1 MICVPSFTLIENF
14 LTDER
19 RADGGGA
26 GLTNLERW
34 GPGSGEERRG
44 CHIIAHLPSEK
55 MSHDGKVE
63 TRQIRDIFRR

>member
-19 RADGGGA
+19 WADGGGA

-34 GPGSGEERRG
+34 GLWREEE
-44 CHIIAHLPSEK
+44 ILPDKDALIKSKHMGAEP
-55 MSHDGKVE
+55 
-63 TRQIRDIFRR
+63 